1 MIITMLENTGV
12 QVIILI
18 ASLAGLASSS
28 HFAIKSVEDIIE
40 ITGLRD
46 VSAGFI
52 LLSVLTS
59 APEII
64 VAIIAIIQ
72 GNSAVSIGD
81 ILGSNIFN
89 IGAVLGLLGM
99 FGYLKLCCSDLV
111 LELSDMLSITTL
123 IPLFLVINLFT
134 IYMVPSQVMGLILL
148 LVFIVNTYIISKKKT
163 ANITVICEGKDCK
176 IERVE
181 PEQKEDCEQE
191 KIKRV
196 KKITVIL
203 TLIASFSVVVLSAQL
218 TVYSASNIAIAL
230 GIPAIIV
237 GAKLVAIGTSLPE
250 LTLDI
255 AAVRRG
261 RVQLAI
267 GGIIGSNL
275 TNLTLVLGLVLL
287 GSPFL
292 ADTSIFIQI
301 LPFLLITTIVFW
313 RFVSKG
319 GISRIEGV
327 FLLITYIA
335 FQVLVI

>member
-1 MIITMLENTGV
+1 MLENTGV
-12 QVIILI
+12 QVAILV
-18 ASLAGLASSS
+18 ASIAGLASSS

-64 VAIIAIIQ
+64 VAIIAITQ

-89 IGAVLGLLGM
+89 IGVVLGLLGIL
-99 FGYLKLCCSDLV
+99 GYLKLCCTDLL
-111 LELSDMLSITTL
+111 LELANMLSVTTL
-123 IPLFLVINLFT
+123 IPLFLFVNLFT
-134 IYMVPSQVMGLILL
+134 IYQVPSQIMGLILL
-148 LVFIVNTYIISKKKT
+148 IAFVVNTYLISKKKT
-163 ANITVICEGKDCK
+163 PTSRLICESEDKCE
-176 IERVE
+176 IEE
-181 PEQKEDCEQE
+181 TKSIPDE
-191 KIKRV
+191 KISRL
-196 KKITVIL
+196 KKITGFT
-203 TLIASFSVVVLSAQL
+203 TLLVSFAVVALSAQL
-218 TVYSASNIAIAL
+218 TVYSATNIAIAF
-230 GIPAIIV
+230 GIPAILV

-287 GSPFL
+287 GSPFQ
-292 ADTSIFIQI
+292 AETSIFIEI

-313 RFVSKG
+313 RFITKG
-319 GISRIEGV
+319 GISKIEGA
-327 FLLITYIA
+327 FLLLTYIA
-335 FQVLVI
+335 FQILVI

>member
-1 MIITMLENTGV
+1 MLENTGV
-12 QVIILI
+12 QVVILI

-52 LLSVLTS
+52 ILSVLTS

-64 VAIIAIIQ
+64 VAIFAVLQ
-72 GNSAVSIGD
+72 GNSAVSVGD

-99 FGYLKLCCSDLV
+99 FGYLRLCCSDLI
-111 LELSDMLSITTL
+111 LELGDMLSITSL
-123 IPLFLVINLFT
+123 IPLFFVVNLFT
-134 IYMVPSQVMGLILL
+134 VYMVPSQVMGFILL
-148 LVFIVNTYIISKKKT
+148 VVFVVNIYLISKKKT
-163 ANITVICEGKDCK
+163 PTSRVICDEGKECVVVK
-176 IERVE
+176 VKST
-181 PEQKEDCEQE
+181 PEEDCEKK
-191 KIKRV
+191 KIDSV
-196 KKITVIL
+196 KKITSIV
-203 TLIASFSVVVLSAQL
+203 TLFASFTVVVLSAQL
-218 TVYSASNIAIAL
+218 TVYSASNIAIAF

-255 AAVRRG
+255 EAVRRG

-287 GSPFL
+287 GSPFQ
-292 ADTSIFIQI
+292 ADTSIFIEI
-301 LPFLLITTIVFW
+301 LPFLLITTIFFW

-319 GISRIEGV
+319 GISKIEGV
-327 FLLITYIA
+327 FLLLSYLA